1 MRLDWAANSFDVDAS
16 SNIPFCVILFCTGP
30 YNFDSPKDF
39 SVDAMV
45 EAITGSAKKRSAD
58 DEGEEGNEENVENHV
73 PVRSNRK
80 KRRS

>member
-1 MRLDWAANSFDVDAS
+1 MRQIHSHCLTIFLNHL
-16 SNIPFCVILFCTGP
+16 ICTGP

-45 EAITGSAKKRSAD
+45 EAITGSAKKRSAAD
-58 DEGEEGNEENVENHV
+58 DEEEEGNEENVENHV